1 MSRNRRSFTPE
12 FKQEAAE
19 LALSSEKTIA
29 QVARDLGVG
38 ESNLG
43 KWVSDH
49 KAAQAGSAPSTVERA
64 EMRDLKR
71 QLRNAEMERDILA
84 KAVAFFSRETR

>member
-1 MSRNRRSFTPE
+1 MSSKRRSFTPE
-12 FKQEAAE
+12 FKQAAAE
-19 LALSSEKTIA
+19 LALSSEKTLA

-49 KAAQAGSAPSTVERA
+49 KAAQAGSAPSAVERA
-64 EMRDLKR
+64 EIRNCSAVR
-71 QLRNAEMERDILA
+71 LRWG
-84 KAVAFFSRETR
+84 SRAGR